1 MFLTLLI
8 MICGCNSNN
17 QASNL
22 ETNREL
28 VRKYSKIWSTGNVE
42 TLDKIMAPDFVCHF
56 IDGIEWKGIDGA
68 KNAISN
74 IRNAFPDW
82 HEEILDVI
90 AEGDKVVVRFKST
103 GTQRAR
109 FDGIDS
115 TGIKITIYEV
125 SINRIINGKLVEQ
138 WGFPDALSF
147 NHQLQPKK

>member
-1 MFLTLLI
+1 MLTLLI
-8 MICGCNSNN
+8 MVYGCNSNN
-17 QASNL
+17 QAGSL

-28 VRKYSKIWSTGNVE
+28 VRKYSEIWSTGKVE
-42 TLDKIMAPDFVCHF
+42 NLDKIMAPDFTCHF

-74 IRNAFPDW
+74 IRKAFPDW

-90 AEGDKVVVRFKST
+90 AEGDKVVTRFKST

-115 TGIKITIYEV
+115 TGIKITIFEV
-125 SINRIINGKLVEQ
+125 SINRIVNGKLVEQ